1 MLQAYI
7 NILVIFTLMFV
18 GYFLSYKQWFSN
30 RTADVFSKVVL
41 NLSLPF
47 SMFLNITA
55 NFSKDQFLSLF
66 RGMIIPVLSMAL
78 TMLISF
84 VYRRL
89 TGVDEKHKGTFST
102 IFTCSNTIFIG
113 LPINLAVFGEKA
125 VPYVLLYYIVNTT
138 IFWTFGVYFI
148 AHDSPQIKEATQV
161 TFHPL
166 VALKKVFS
174 PALLGFI
181 IGLIWMLLTWKVPS
195 FVASFGKY
203 LADLTT
209 PLSMFAIGII
219 VYFTGIKNLRLNKDI
234 IGALLGRY
242 LLSPLI
248 VWLLGQ
254 WIKVPELMLQVFM
267 IQAAMPVQSSVPI
280 LARNY
285 HADEEFAASTLC
297 YSVLIYLLYIPFLL
311 KIIYSV

>member
-1 MLQAYI
+1 
-7 NILVIFTLMFV
+7 
-18 GYFLSYKQWFSN
+18 
-30 RTADVFSKVVL
+30 
-41 NLSLPF
+41 
-47 SMFLNITA
+47 
-55 NFSKDQFLSLF
+55 
-66 RGMIIPVLSMAL
+66 
-78 TMLISF
+78 
-84 VYRRL
+84 
-89 TGVDEKHKGTFST
+89 

-148 AHDSPQIKEATQV
+148 VHDSLLIEEATQV
-161 TFHPL
+161 TFHHL